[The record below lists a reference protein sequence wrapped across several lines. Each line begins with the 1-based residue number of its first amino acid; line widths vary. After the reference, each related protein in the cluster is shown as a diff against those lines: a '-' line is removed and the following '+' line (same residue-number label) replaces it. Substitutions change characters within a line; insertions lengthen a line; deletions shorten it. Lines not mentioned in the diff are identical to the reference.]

1 MGSVHPIREAAP
13 AIPLDRQAFDNLRFI
28 RRTLENSVSFTA
40 VPGWGGVA
48 MGITALG
55 AALWASSVHG
65 ASRWLEIWLGEA
77 ALALIA
83 GAAAGYRKA
92 ARQGMLPL
100 GRPAKKFVLA
110 LAPSLL
116 TGALLTLV
124 FARAGLHAELPAA
137 WLLLYG
143 MGIVSGGAY
152 SVRAVPVMGLCFL
165 LLGTVAVFAPLAW
178 GNALLAAGFGLVQ
191 IVFGVVIARR
201 FGG

>member
-1 MGSVHPIREAAP
+1 MGSVRPIREAMP
-13 AIPLDRQAFDNLRFI
+13 AVPLDPQVLDNLRFI
-28 RRTLENSVSFTA
+28 RRTMENSVAFTA

-48 MGITALG
+48 MGLTALG
-55 AALWASSVHG
+55 AALCASSVHD
-65 ASRWLEIWLGEA
+65 ASRWLAIWLGEA
-77 ALALIA
+77 ALALTI
-83 GAAAGYRKA
+83 GATAGYQKA
-92 ARQGMLPL
+92 ARQGMLPFS
-100 GRPAKKFVLA
+100 RPAKKFLLA

-165 LLGTVAVFAPLAW
+165 LLGAVAVFAPLAW

-191 IVFGVVIARR
+191 IIFGVVIARR